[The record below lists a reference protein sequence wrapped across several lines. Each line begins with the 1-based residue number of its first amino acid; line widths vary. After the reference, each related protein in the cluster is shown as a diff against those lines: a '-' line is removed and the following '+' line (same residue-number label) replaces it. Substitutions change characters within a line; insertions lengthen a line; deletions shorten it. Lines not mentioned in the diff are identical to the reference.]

1 MNSSQPNDND
11 AALIAGAARQ
21 VAAAR
26 REAAAHGI
34 APLDAIAA
42 RPASGRSGPLLE
54 PESLSGYEILGEHHR
69 GGQGVVYRAVQR
81 ATRRN
86 VAIKVLN
93 ERGWG
98 GDPAARVRFER
109 EVQILGQLRH
119 PNVVAI
125 HDSSE
130 SDGRFY
136 YVMDFV
142 EGQPIDAWI
151 AQRDPHVAASLA
163 RFNQNSST
171 ADALASPPRDPGG
184 SPAPSLSG
192 PPGQRE
198 KRSPPWTPTDTV
210 RLFAQVCDAV
220 QAAHVKGVIHRDLK
234 PGNILIDEQA
244 EPRIVDFGLAK
255 LSDSVEDMTQT
266 GQFLG
271 SMPWS
276 SPEQVAG
283 DPALID
289 TRTDVY
295 ALGVV
300 LYQIVCGRFPYGIT
314 GSVASVLQ
322 NIREVAPTPPSR
334 TRAEINDELETII
347 LRCLQK
353 EPARRYQTAGELGR
367 DLRRYLS
374 GEPIDAK
381 RDSVAYLLRKH
392 LRRYRLGIAIGGGLV
407 AVLAVSLMVVLGFW
421 RQAQDERDAAE
432 SARRREATARQ
443 QAETDRTAAIASAS
457 ETEAITE
464 FLQSMLAAVDPQRM
478 GRDARVIDVLN
489 AAAARIEV
497 EFADRPRLAAQLLQ
511 TVGRSYLA
519 LGAYDLA
526 AERLRRAADLF
537 SASLGAEA
545 RETLGVNIDLSA
557 ALQRN
562 GEFQAAE
569 THIRRTLAV
578 AERVIGPEHANT
590 LILQCNLGL
599 LLRELGRLD
608 DADALLR
615 DTLAVQERVR
625 GAGDAD
631 TLMTRNNIALVAWD
645 RGCLDQAE
653 EQFRSILTA
662 KRSLGAAAQESAL
675 RTAVNLA
682 AVISL
687 QGRNEDAEAL
697 FREIADDV
705 ERLMGPAHPLRML
718 CLTNLGTSLAM
729 REQLAAAEPPLREA
743 AEIARGAL
751 RGAHPEKLTVLENLA
766 EVLGLLGDATAAA
779 EVRAEIEELRQA
791 APNPA
796 GGGL

>member
-1 MNSSQPNDND
+1 MNSSQLNDKD
-11 AALIAGAARQ
+11 TALIAGAARQ

-26 REAAAHGI
+26 REAAAQGI
-34 APLDAIAA
+34 APFDAVTT
-42 RPASGRSGPLLE
+42 RPVSDRVLPLLE
-54 PESLSGYEILGEHHR
+54 SESLSGYEILQEHHR

-86 VAIKVLN
+86 VAIKVMN

-98 GDPAARVRFER
+98 CDPVARVRFER

-119 PNVVAI
+119 PNIVAI

-130 SDGRFY
+130 SDGRFF

-171 ADALASPPRDPGG
+171 ADALASPPRDPGA

-192 PPGQRE
+192 PPGQRA

-255 LSDSVEDMTQT
+255 LSDSAEDMTQT

-271 SMPWS
+271 SLPWS
-276 SPEQVAG
+276 SPEQVTG

-314 GSVASVLQ
+314 GSVANILQ
-322 NIREVAPTPPSR
+322 NIREVAPTPPR
-334 TRAEINDELETII
+334 RIRAEIDDELETII

-353 EPARRYQTAGELGR
+353 EPARRYQTAGELSR

-381 RDSVAYLLRKH
+381 RDSLAYLLRKH
-392 LRRYRLGIAIGGGLV
+392 LRRYRLGIAIGSGLG
-407 AVLAVSLMVVLGFW
+407 AVLAVSLLVVLGFW
-421 RQAQDERDAAE
+421 RQAQDERDLAE
-432 SARRREATARQ
+432 SARRREAIARQ
-443 QAETDRTAAIASAS
+443 QAETDRSAAVAAAS
-457 ETEAITE
+457 ETAAITE
-464 FLQSMLAAVDPQRM
+464 FLQSILAAADPQRM
-478 GRDARVIDVLN
+478 GRDARVLDVLN
-489 AAAARIEV
+489 AAAARIDA

-511 TVGRSYLA
+511 TVGRSYLV

-526 AERLRRAADLF
+526 AARLRRAADLY
-537 SASLGAEA
+537 SASLGAEVP
-545 RETLGVNIDLSA
+545 ETLGANIDLSA
-557 ALQRN
+557 ALHRN

-569 THIRRTLAV
+569 THTRSTLAV

-590 LILQCNLGL
+590 LILRCNLGL

-615 DTLAVQERVR
+615 ETLAVQERVR
-625 GAGDAD
+625 GTGDAD
-631 TLMTRNNIALVAWD
+631 TLMTRNNLALVAWD
-645 RGCLDQAE
+645 RGCLDEAE
-653 EQFRSILTA
+653 EQFRSVLTA
-662 KRSLGAAAQESAL
+662 KRALGAPAQQSAL
-675 RTAVNLA
+675 RTALNLA

-687 QGRNEDAEAL
+687 RGRNEDAEAL
-697 FREIADDV
+697 LREIADEV
-705 ERLMGPAHPLRML
+705 EQLMGPAHPLRML
-718 CLTNLGTSLAM
+718 CLTNLGASLAA
-729 REQLAAAEPPLREA
+729 REQLSAAVAPLREA

-751 RGAHPEKLTVLENLA
+751 HGAHPQKLAVLENLA
-766 EVLGLLGDATAAA
+766 EVLGLLGDMTAAA
-779 EVRAEIEELRQA
+779 EVRAEIEELRQT
-791 APNPA
+791 APGPV